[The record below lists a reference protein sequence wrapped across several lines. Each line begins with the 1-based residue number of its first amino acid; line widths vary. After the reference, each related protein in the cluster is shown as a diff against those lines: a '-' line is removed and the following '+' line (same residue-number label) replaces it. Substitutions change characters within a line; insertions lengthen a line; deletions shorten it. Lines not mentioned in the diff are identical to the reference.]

1 MEQRLVCETVRD
13 LLPLY
18 IDEIT
23 SEQSNHSIEGHLE
36 SCEAC
41 KEVLKQMRQPI
52 EVETAPEVK
61 DFKKFM
67 KLPKLTI
74 LAWIAGM
81 GAIIALLVC
90 FIVNLAVD
98 RELNWFFIVFAG
110 IITAYMPLEVWIYD
124 TKTKHRFEK
133 GLLWLNICVFA
144 LLTVIQLVMVHTSG
158 TQNIWLWK
166 IGFPITILWSVIVWI
181 GVAANRIFHLNW
193 ALAIGILCALA
204 VPGNYLTNVL
214 AGAWK
219 LSEWQDYLQYAF
231 VSNGLG
237 NTIVAVVLLVIGII
251 VQMRQRKKK

>member
-23 SEQSNHSIEGHLE
+23 SEQSKQSIEEHLE
-36 SCEAC
+36 GCEAC
-41 KEVLKQMRQPI
+41 KEVLAQMRQPI
-52 EVETAPEVK
+52 AVETAPEVK

-67 KLPKLTI
+67 RLPKLTI
-74 LAWIAGM
+74 FGWIAGV
-81 GAIIALLVC
+81 GALIALLVC

-110 IITAYMPLEVWIYD
+110 IITAYAPLKVWIYD

-133 GLLWLNICVFA
+133 GLLVLNICVFA
-144 LLTVIQLVMVHTSG
+144 LLTVIQLVMARADG
-158 TQNIWLWK
+158 MQNIWLWK
-166 IGFPITILWSVIVWI
+166 IGFPITILWSAIVWI
-181 GVAANRIFHLNW
+181 SVVANRVLHLNW

-204 VPGNYLTNVL
+204 VPGNYITNVF
-214 AGAWK
+214 AGVW
-219 LSEWQDYLQYAF
+219 EWADWQEYLVDDF

-237 NTIVAVVLLVIGII
+237 NTIAAVIFLVIGVI
-251 VQMRQRKKK
+251 VQKRRKKK

>member
-23 SEQSNHSIEGHLE
+23 SEQSKQSIEEHLE
-36 SCEAC
+36 GCEAC
-41 KEVLKQMRQPI
+41 KEVLAQMRQPI
-52 EVETAPEVK
+52 AVETAPEVK

-67 KLPKLTI
+67 RLPKLTI
-74 LAWIAGM
+74 FGWIAGVA
-81 GAIIALLVC
+81 AIIALLTC

-110 IITAYMPLEVWIYD
+110 IITAYAPLEVWIYD

-133 GLLWLNICVFA
+133 GLLVLNICVFA
-144 LLTVIQLVMVHTSG
+144 LLTVIQLVMIPMG
-158 TQNIWLWK
+158 IKDIWLWK
-166 IGFPITILWSVIVWI
+166 IGFPITILWSTIIWI
-181 GVAANRIFHLNW
+181 GVAANRVFRLNW

-204 VPGNYLTNVL
+204 VPGNYITNVF
-214 AGAWK
+214 AGVW
-219 LSEWQDYLQYAF
+219 EWADWQEYLRYDF

-237 NTIVAVVLLVIGII
+237 NTIAAVVLLVIGVIM
-251 VQMRQRKKK
+251 QMRRNKK